1 MDDIIEKR
9 RFLAAMLP
17 SSDQFPS
24 LHIAGPRQTGKTQFA
39 KYFGISEKN
48 TPSTDNNKLYE
59 LFSLTLAELMS
70 DKKNPL
76 RFPLFDRLLQRQ
88 SFENILSTISAVLPH
103 AEENARKSAQDHMLA
118 FGGFPALLHL
128 SETKR
133 LKWLKY
139 YEDNYID
146 HLSLAKLIHS
156 AHLLNYSELARGA
169 GISVDSARRYIADL
183 REHYHIELLKPFHR
197 NLTSRV
203 VKTPKIYWLDV
214 GVARIISGLHE
225 KLNPALYE
233 TFVVSEIVKWVR
245 TSKRSANY
253 YFYRTRSG
261 LEVDVLLELPN
272 GIMGIE
278 IQSREMIFAK
288 DITPLKELAENL
300 QSEWLGG
307 LIIYN
312 GNEIK
317 KMAEPN
323 IWALPSWRLF
333 T

>member
-1 MDDIIEKR
+1 MDDVTEKR

-17 SSDQFPS
+17 SADQFS
-24 LHIAGPRQTGKTQFA
+24 VLQIAGPRQTGKTQFT
-39 KYFGISEKN
+39 KYFGIPEKASHV
-48 TPSTDNNKLYE
+48 TESHVIYE
-59 LFSLTLAELMS
+59 LFSLSLAELMS

-76 RFPLFDRLLQRQ
+76 RFPLFDRLLQRH
-88 SFENILSTISAVLPH
+88 SFENILSTAPAILLKQ
-103 AEENARKSAQDHMLA
+103 EENQRKMAQEHMLA
-118 FGGFPALLHL
+118 YGGFPALLHL
-128 SETKR
+128 TENKR

-146 HLSLAKLIHS
+146 HFAVAKLIHS
-156 AHLLNYSELARGA
+156 ASLLNYSELARGA
-169 GISVDSARRYIADL
+169 DISVDSARRYIADL
-183 REHYHIELLKPFHR
+183 REQYQIELLKPFHR

-233 TFVVSEIVKWVR
+233 TFVVSEIVKWIR

-261 LEVDVLLELPN
+261 LEVDVLLELPH
-272 GIMGIE
+272 GIIGIE
-278 IQSREMIFAK
+278 IQSRETIFSK
-288 DITPLKELAENL
+288 DITPLKELAANL
-300 QSEWLGG
+300 KSEWLGG

-312 GNEIK
+312 GSEIK